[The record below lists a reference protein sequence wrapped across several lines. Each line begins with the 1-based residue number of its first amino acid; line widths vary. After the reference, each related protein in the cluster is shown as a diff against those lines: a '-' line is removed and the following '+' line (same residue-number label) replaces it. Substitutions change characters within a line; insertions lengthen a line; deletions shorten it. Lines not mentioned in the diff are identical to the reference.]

1 MKETNFNRAGS
12 LICDSVTKTIT
23 VTERRNGFVSQCVAV
38 ELLATIFT
46 VSG

>member
-12 LICDSVTKTIT
+12 LICVTKTIT
-23 VTERRNGFVSQCVAV
+23 ITERRNGFVSQCVAV